1 MMSIAVHAAHR
12 IAIVSLTSSNNL
24 LFEVAGAAKS
34 SVRQ

>member
-1 MMSIAVHAAHR
+1 MAMAVV
-12 IAIVSLTSSNNL
+12 AIPVAPPVL